1 MVPIIAMVIITPI
14 NVFYCSMSN
23 YSLRCLAIFG
33 MLLIGTVAVVA
44 LYSIS
49 FAMSGNN
56 FTILAQQDLET
67 KKYRNM
73 VIDLGDGVKTRAQLT
88 LPAVGNGPFPGVL
101 LIHGSGTADMNETE
115 SSSSKLFWE
124 ISEYLSERGF
134 AVLRYDKRG
143 IGEGGTII
151 NTTIW
156 GNMTIND
163 LIEDSKKAL
172 NVLMQQPEVDPKRIS
187 LVGHSEGTIIAP
199 RVAIDNSTNVK
210 NIVIMGVA
218 AQNALDLE
226 YYQDVLVPVV
236 YAHQVV
242 DENHTGLISVQQIAK
257 DLTLLNS
264 LYKFNSGSYIYNYLS
279 SYIPGKYPTPSE
291 TEAISGALAK
301 DFGTNDFISIDEQLK
316 PVLTKRYENHT
327 SNMTSLECNQLE
339 CARWFQSYANLIPP
353 LSVIGNVSNSTGILM
368 LNGENDSQTPVE
380 QAFLFQQRLTDVKH
394 LDHTLITYPD
404 LGHTFYPSSQMVT
417 SNGPTPQYVLAD
429 LYSWLESH
437 SGLSYPYLTP
447 AFSNM
452 TTTTPSGANETAAAN
467 ATGRSSSN
475 MT

>member
-1 MVPIIAMVIITPI
+1 
-14 NVFYCSMSN
+14 MSN
-23 YSLRCLAIFG
+23 YSLRCLTIFG
-33 MLLIGTVAVVA
+33 MLLIGTVAAVA

-56 FTILAQQDLET
+56 FTLLAQQDLET

-101 LIHGSGTADMNETE
+101 LIHGSGNTDMNETF
-115 SSSSKLFWE
+115 SKDSKVFWE
-124 ISEYLSERGF
+124 ISEYLSERGI

-151 NTTIW
+151 NTSIW
-156 GNMTIND
+156 GNNTIND

-210 NIVIMGVA
+210 NIVLMA
-218 AQNALDLE
+218 LSAQNALDLE
-226 YYQDVLVPVV
+226 YYQDVLAPVE

-264 LYKFNSGSYIYNYLS
+264 LYKFNSGSYIYNFLS
-279 SYIPGKYPTPSE
+279 SGKYPTPSE
-291 TEAISGALAK
+291 TEAISGALAREF
-301 DFGTNDFISIDEQLK
+301 DTNDSISIDEQYK
-316 PVLTKRYENHT
+316 PALTKRYENHT
-327 SNMTSLECNQLE
+327 SNMTSLECNQTE

-394 LDHTLITYPD
+394 TDHTLITYPD
-404 LGHTFYPSSQMVT
+404 LGHTFYPSPQT
-417 SNGPTPQYVLAD
+417 STSSGPIPQYVLAD
-429 LYSWLESH
+429 LYSWLEPH
-437 SGLSYPYLTP
+437 SGLSYPYLAP

-452 TTTTPSGANETAAAN
+452 TTTTPSGANK
-467 ATGRSSSN
+467 TGSSNSN
-475 MT
+475 MTGVLSDSP

>member
-1 MVPIIAMVIITPI
+1 
-14 NVFYCSMSN
+14 MSN

-33 MLLIGTVAVVA
+33 MLLIGTVATVA

-56 FTILAQQDLET
+56 FTLLAQQDLET

-73 VIDLGDGVKTRAQLT
+73 VIDLGDGVKTGAQLT

-101 LIHGSGTADMNETE
+101 LIHGSGTTDMNETIR
-115 SSSSKLFWE
+115 SSKPFWE

-151 NTTIW
+151 NTSIW

-210 NIVIMGVA
+210 NIVLMGIA

-226 YYQDVLVPVV
+226 YYQDVLAPVE

-264 LYKFNSGSYIYNYLS
+264 LYKSNSNLLLSYIS
-279 SYIPGKYPTPSE
+279 GKYPTPSE
-291 TEAISGALAK
+291 TEVISGALAK
-301 DFGTNDFISIDEQLK
+301 DFDTNDSISIDEQYK
-316 PVLTKRYENHT
+316 PALTKRYENHT

-353 LSVIGNVSNSTGILM
+353 LSVIGNVSNSTGILL

-394 LDHTLITYPD
+394 PD
-404 LGHTFYPSSQMVT
+404 QH
-417 SNGPTPQYVLAD
+417 
-429 LYSWLESH
+429 
-437 SGLSYPYLTP
+437 
-447 AFSNM
+447 
-452 TTTTPSGANETAAAN
+452 
-467 ATGRSSSN
+467 
-475 MT
+475 

>member
-1 MVPIIAMVIITPI
+1 
-14 NVFYCSMSN
+14 MSN
-23 YSLRCLAIFG
+23 YSHRCLAIFR
-33 MLLIGTVAVVA
+33 MLLIGTVAAVA

-49 FAMSGNN
+49 FAMFGNN

-88 LPAVGNGPFPGVL
+88 LPAVGKGPFPGVL
-101 LIHGSGTADMNETE
+101 LIHGSGPADMNETE
-115 SSSSKLFWE
+115 SSSKVFWQ

-143 IGEGGTII
+143 IGEGGTVI
-151 NTTIW
+151 NTSIW

-210 NIVIMGVA
+210 NIVLMGVA
-218 AQNALDLE
+218 AQKALDLE
-226 YYQDVLVPVV
+226 YYQDVLAPVK

-264 LYKFNSGSYIYNYLS
+264 LYKFNSGSYIYNILS
-279 SYIPGKYPTPSE
+279 SLSGKYPTPSE
-291 TEAISGALAK
+291 TEAISGVLAK
-301 DFGTNDFISIDEQLK
+301 DFDTNSFISIDKQFK
-316 PVLTKRYENHT
+316 PALMKAYENHT
-327 SNMTSLECNQLE
+327 SNMTSLECNQSE

-394 LDHTLITYPD
+394 PDHTLITYPD
-404 LGHTFYPSSQMVT
+404 LGHLFYPSPQT
-417 SNGPTPQYVLAD
+417 STLSGPIPQYVLAD

-437 SGLSYPYLTP
+437 SGLSHPYI
-447 AFSNM
+447 
-452 TTTTPSGANETAAAN
+452 TTPTSTLGANT
-467 ATGRSSSN
+467 TFSGKR
-475 MT
+475 

>member
-1 MVPIIAMVIITPI
+1 
-14 NVFYCSMSN
+14 MSN

-73 VIDLGDGVKTRAQLT
+73 VIDLGDGVKTEAQLT

-101 LIHGSGTADMNETE
+101 LIHGSGNTDMNET
-115 SSSSKLFWE
+115 SGKGFWE

-151 NTTIW
+151 NTSIW

-199 RVAIDNSTNVK
+199 RVAIDNSTKVK
-210 NIVIMGVA
+210 NIVLMGIA

-226 YYQDVLVPVV
+226 YYQDVLAPVE
-236 YAHQVV
+236 YAHQVL

-257 DLTLLNS
+257 DPTLLS
-264 LYKFNSGSYIYNYLS
+264 PLYVS
-279 SYIPGKYPTPSE
+279 GKYPKPND
-291 TEAISGALAK
+291 TEAMSGALAK
-301 DFGTNDFISIDEQLK
+301 EFDTNDFISIDEQLE
-316 PVLTKRYENHT
+316 PVLTKRYENRT
-327 SNMTSLECNQLE
+327 SNMTNLFECNQIVSCPRL
-339 CARWFQSYANLIPP
+339 WSSHANLIPT

-368 LNGENDSQTPVE
+368 LNGENDSQTPVQ
-380 QAFLFQQRLTDVKH
+380 QAFLLQQRLTDVKH
-394 LDHTLITYPD
+394 PDHTLITYPD
-404 LGHTFYPSSQMVT
+404 LGHTFYPSPQMST
-417 SNGPTPQYVLAD
+417 LSGPIPQYVLAD
-429 LYSWLESH
+429 LYSWLEPH
-437 SGLSYPYLTP
+437 SGLSYPYLAP

-452 TTTTPSGANETAAAN
+452 TTTTPSGANEYDWSTL
-467 ATGRSSSN
+467 
-475 MT
+475 

>member
-1 MVPIIAMVIITPI
+1 
-14 NVFYCSMSN
+14 
-23 YSLRCLAIFG
+23 
-33 MLLIGTVAVVA
+33 MLLIGTVAAVA

-101 LIHGSGTADMNETE
+101 LIHGSGNTDMNET
-115 SSSSKLFWE
+115 SGKTFWE

-151 NTTIW
+151 NTSIW
-156 GNMTIND
+156 GNTTIND

-210 NIVIMGVA
+210 NIVLMGIA

-226 YYQDVLVPVV
+226 YYQDVLAPVE
-236 YAHQVV
+236 YAHQVI

-257 DLTLLNS
+257 DPTLLNS
-264 LYKFNSGSYIYNYLS
+264 LYKSNPNLLLSYIS
-279 SYIPGKYPTPSE
+279 GKYPTPSE

-301 DFGTNDFISIDEQLK
+301 EFDTNDSISIDEQYK
-316 PVLTKRYENHT
+316 PALTKRYENHT
-327 SNMTSLECNQLE
+327 SNMTSLECNQIE

-353 LSVIGNVSNSTGILM
+353 LSVIGNVSNSTGILL

-394 LDHTLITYPD
+394 PDHTLITYPD
-404 LGHTFYPSSQMVT
+404 LGHLFYPSPPMST
-417 SNGPTPQYVLAD
+417 SSGPIPQYVLAD

-437 SGLSYPYLTP
+437 SGLSYPYLAP

-467 ATGRSSSN
+467 ATGRSSNN
-475 MT
+475 MTGASFLFIQSAESGSVSEVNATTSLR

>member
-1 MVPIIAMVIITPI
+1 
-14 NVFYCSMSN
+14 
-23 YSLRCLAIFG
+23 
-33 MLLIGTVAVVA
+33 MLLIGTVAAVA

-73 VIDLGDGVKTRAQLT
+73 VIDLGDGVKTGAQLT

-101 LIHGSGTADMNETE
+101 LIHGSGPADMNETLGIA
-115 SSSSKLFWE
+115 KPFWE

-151 NTTIW
+151 NTSIW
-156 GNMTIND
+156 GNTTIND

-199 RVAIDNSTNVK
+199 IVAIDNSTNVK
-210 NIVIMGVA
+210 NIVLMGVA

-226 YYQDVLVPVV
+226 YYQDVLAPVE

-257 DLTLLNS
+257 DPR
-264 LYKFNSGSYIYNYLS
+264 LS
-279 SYIPGKYPTPSE
+279 SLLYQIGKVPNPSD
-291 TEAISGALAK
+291 TEALSAALAK
-301 DFGTNDFISIDEQLK
+301 EFDTNDFISIDEQLE

-327 SNMTSLECNQLE
+327 SNMTNLECNQLE

-394 LDHTLITYPD
+394 PDHTLITYPD
-404 LGHTFYPSSQMVT
+404 LGHTFYPSPQMST
-417 SNGPTPQYVLAD
+417 SYGPIPQYVLAD
-429 LYSWLESH
+429 LYSWLEPH
-437 SGLSYPYLTP
+437 SGLSYPYLAP

-452 TTTTPSGANETAAAN
+452 TSKSTDMGSN
-467 ATGRSSSN
+467 SSSSESR
-475 MT
+475 

>member
-1 MVPIIAMVIITPI
+1 MPKYSHSS
-14 NVFYCSMSN
+14 YCSMSN
-23 YSLRCLAIFG
+23 YSLRCLTIFG
-33 MLLIGTVAVVA
+33 MLLIGTVAAVA

-73 VIDLGDGVKTRAQLT
+73 VIDLGDGVKTGAQLT

-101 LIHGSGTADMNETE
+101 LIHGSGPADMNETLGIA
-115 SSSSKLFWE
+115 KPFWE

-151 NTTIW
+151 NTSIW
-156 GNMTIND
+156 GNTTIND

-210 NIVIMGVA
+210 NIVLMGIA

-226 YYQDVLVPVV
+226 YYQDVLAPVE

-257 DLTLLNS
+257 DPTLLTS
-264 LYKFNSGSYIYNYLS
+264 LIKFNI
-279 SYIPGKYPTPSE
+279 GKYPNPSD
-291 TEAISGALAK
+291 TEAMSGAFAK
-301 DFGTNDFISIDEQLK
+301 EFDTNDFISIDEQLE

-327 SNMTSLECNQLE
+327 SNMTNLECNQLE

-394 LDHTLITYPD
+394 PDHTLITYPD
-404 LGHTFYPSSQMVT
+404 LGHLFYPSPQMST
-417 SNGPTPQYVLAD
+417 LSGPIPQYVLAD

-437 SGLSYPYLTP
+437 SGLSYPYLAP

-452 TTTTPSGANETAAAN
+452 TSKSTDMGSN
-467 ATGRSSSN
+467 SSSSGSR
-475 MT
+475 

>member
-1 MVPIIAMVIITPI
+1 
-14 NVFYCSMSN
+14 
-23 YSLRCLAIFG
+23 
-33 MLLIGTVAVVA
+33 MLLIGTVAIVA

-73 VIDLGDGVKTRAQLT
+73 VIDLGDGVKTNAQLT
-88 LPAVGNGPFPGVL
+88 LPAVGKGPFPGVL
-101 LIHGSGTADMNETE
+101 LIHGSGPADMNETLGIA
-115 SSSSKLFWE
+115 KPFWE

-151 NTTIW
+151 NTSIW
-156 GNMTIND
+156 GNNTIND

-210 NIVIMGVA
+210 NIVLMGIA

-226 YYQDVLVPVV
+226 YYQDVLAPVE

-257 DLTLLNS
+257 DPTLLTS
-264 LYKFNSGSYIYNYLS
+264 LIKFNI
-279 SYIPGKYPTPSE
+279 GKYPNPND
-291 TEAISGALAK
+291 TEAMSGALAK
-301 DFGTNDFISIDEQLK
+301 EFDTNDFISIDEQLE

-394 LDHTLITYPD
+394 PDHTLITYPD
-404 LGHTFYPSSQMVT
+404 LGHLFYPSPPMST
-417 SNGPTPQYVLAD
+417 SSGPIPQYVLAD
-429 LYSWLESH
+429 QE
-437 SGLSYPYLTP
+437 
-447 AFSNM
+447 
-452 TTTTPSGANETAAAN
+452 
-467 ATGRSSSN
+467 GRR
-475 MT
+475 

>member
-1 MVPIIAMVIITPI
+1 MKLSQKIPKD
-14 NVFYCSMSN
+14 
-23 YSLRCLAIFG
+23 FG
-33 MLLIGTVAVVA
+33 RFQSTFLK
-44 LYSIS
+44 
-49 FAMSGNN
+49 
-56 FTILAQQDLET
+56 E
-67 KKYRNM
+67 
-73 VIDLGDGVKTRAQLT
+73 
-88 LPAVGNGPFPGVL
+88 
-101 LIHGSGTADMNETE
+101 
-115 SSSSKLFWE
+115 
-124 ISEYLSERGF
+124 GF

-151 NTTIW
+151 NTSIW
-156 GNMTIND
+156 GNNTIND

-210 NIVIMGVA
+210 NIVLMGIA

-226 YYQDVLVPVV
+226 YYQDVLAPVE

-257 DLTLLNS
+257 DLTLLTS
-264 LYKFNSGSYIYNYLS
+264 LYKSNPNLLYSYIS
-279 SYIPGKYPTPSE
+279 GKYPTPSE

-301 DFGTNDFISIDEQLK
+301 EFDTNDSISIDEQYK
-316 PVLTKRYENHT
+316 PALTKRYENHT

-353 LSVIGNVSNSTGILM
+353 TSVIGNVSNSTGILM

-394 LDHTLITYPD
+394 PDHTLITYPD
-404 LGHTFYPSSQMVT
+404 LGHTFYPSPQMST
-417 SNGPTPQYVLAD
+417 SYGPIPQYVLAD

-452 TTTTPSGANETAAAN
+452 TTTTPSGANET
-467 ATGRSSSN
+467 GSSNSN
-475 MT
+475 MTGVLSDSP

>member
-1 MVPIIAMVIITPI
+1 
-14 NVFYCSMSN
+14 MSN
-23 YSLRCLAIFG
+23 YSLRCLTIFG
-33 MLLIGTVAVVA
+33 MLLIGTVATVA

-73 VIDLGDGVKTRAQLT
+73 VIDLGDGVKTKAQLT

-101 LIHGSGTADMNETE
+101 LIHGSGNTDMNETL
-115 SSSSKLFWE
+115 SKDSKPFWE
-124 ISEYLSERGF
+124 ISEYLSERGI

-151 NTTIW
+151 NTSIW
-156 GNMTIND
+156 GNNTIND

-210 NIVIMGVA
+210 NIVLMGLS

-226 YYQDVLVPVV
+226 YYQDVLAPVE

-257 DLTLLNS
+257 DPTLLTS
-264 LYKFNSGSYIYNYLS
+264 LYKSNPNLLY
-279 SYIPGKYPTPSE
+279 SYIPVSIQRQVKRKLYPVPW
-291 TEAISGALAK
+291 
-301 DFGTNDFISIDEQLK
+301 Q
-316 PVLTKRYENHT
+316 R
-327 SNMTSLECNQLE
+327 
-339 CARWFQSYANLIPP
+339 NLIQM
-353 LSVIGNVSNSTGILM
+353 IL
-368 LNGENDSQTPVE
+368 
-380 QAFLFQQRLTDVKH
+380 
-394 LDHTLITYPD
+394 
-404 LGHTFYPSSQMVT
+404 
-417 SNGPTPQYVLAD
+417 
-429 LYSWLESH
+429 
-437 SGLSYPYLTP
+437 
-447 AFSNM
+447 
-452 TTTTPSGANETAAAN
+452 
-467 ATGRSSSN
+467 
-475 MT
+475 